1 MRDEQPEVE
10 SFYKNQICKLVNE
23 CTNLHWL
30 KTIYMYVKR
39 LLS

>member
-23 CTNLHWL
+23 CTNLHGL
-30 KTIYMYVKR
+30 KTIYTYVKR